1 MRVLVVEDS
10 FDSRC
15 IWVRLLRSYGHEA
28 KGVDTLETAIPLCG
42 WAEACLLDLMLPDG
56 PGASLIQFLPK
67 GRVAVTSASSW
78 WEQKL
83 RDAGHDPKSIA
94 SFPKPINP
102 SKVIQWLDGLTDC
115 TTSTKSMVMET
126 A

>member
-15 IWVRLLRSYGHEA
+15 VWVRLLRLCGHEA
-28 KGVDTLETAIPLCG
+28 KGVDTLETARPLCG

-56 PGASLIQFLPK
+56 PGATLIPLLPK

-83 RDAGHDPKSIA
+83 RDAGHDPKSIVA
-94 SFPKPINP
+94 FPKPIN
-102 SKVIQWLDGLTDC
+102 VIEVVQWLNGLATGSG
-115 TTSTKSMVMET
+115 STKSMVTET